1 MMILTLC
8 HLSAIG
14 ADALAAS
21 SKTERA
27 VWSTKAK
34 VASDARSAFLDGVT
48 KFADEE
54 LFAIRTSQP
63 LGDGVVFL
71 VQMWREDV
79 KIIIVNSFDDPAQF
93 TCAFYQVGTEPVPD
107 EVIEALAK
115 RLKGD
120 LGSVPGVVFK
130 DKI

>member
-1 MMILTLC
+1 MILTLW

-14 ADALAAS
+14 TEALAAS
-21 SKTERA
+21 SKTQRA
-27 VWSTKAK
+27 VWSTKAE
-34 VASDARSAFLDGVT
+34 VASDARSAFLGEVA
-48 KFADEE
+48 KFADKE

-63 LGDGVVFL
+63 RGDGVHFL

-79 KIIIVNSFDDPAQF
+79 KIIILNPFDDPTQF

-107 EVIEALAK
+107 EVIEVLAE

-120 LGSVPGVVFK
+120 LSLVPGVDFK